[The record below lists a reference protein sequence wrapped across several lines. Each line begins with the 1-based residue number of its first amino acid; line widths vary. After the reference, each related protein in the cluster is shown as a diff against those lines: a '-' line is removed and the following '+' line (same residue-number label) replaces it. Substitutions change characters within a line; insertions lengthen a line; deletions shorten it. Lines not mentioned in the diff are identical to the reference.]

1 MHMLW
6 SGSTAPQLFVHIL
19 GSGVGVGVGG
29 LGWGE
34 QSITVYIKQAFL
46 SQLRSKPISAFV
58 HIHLSLF
65 NSDP

>member
-6 SGSTAPQLFVHIL
+6 GGSTAPQLFVHIL
-19 GSGVGVGVGG
+19 GSGVGVGVDG

-46 SQLRSKPISAFV
+46 S
-58 HIHLSLF
+58 LS
-65 NSDP
+65 